1 MAVTLGR
8 LCENAQRMFGMHVL
22 AGNQGMQTR
31 VLWVH
36 TLEDEEVSGFLHG
49 GELVF
54 TTGIGHQG
62 TEWLLSFTQSLY
74 GAEASGLV
82 INYGPYIE
90 KVPMEV
96 IQYCNEVQ
104 FPLLV
109 VPWETRLVDITRDF
123 CNQIIQDEKQEET
136 IQEAVRKII
145 QYPQELEQNLPTLER
160 HNFQRKNRYCILL
173 IDMKTQDNSYRGHV
187 KFQVER
193 LLTQNQLSYVSLIQD
208 GSMVFLLSDC
218 DDASKERM
226 IQKIQ
231 ALNYGKEI
239 SNSIYIGVGPNEED
253 IQNIAANYHKARVVL
268 YLGMKQKQTVCSFD
282 ELGMLQLLIAVEDQN
297 VLKKYY
303 EDTLGRLE
311 LYDIQNQTA
320 YVQLLETYLE
330 NDGSIQQVAELNY
343 IHRNTVTYQLNK
355 IRKILGSDFNTLGER
370 FCLMMAYEVKKLL

>member
-8 LCENAQRMFGMHVL
+8 LCENAHKMFGMHVL

-36 TLEDEEVSGFLHG
+36 TLEDEEVSSFLHG

-54 TTGIGHQG
+54 TTGIGHAG

-74 GAEASGLV
+74 DAEASGLV

-136 IQEAVRKII
+136 IQEALRQII
-145 QYPQELEQNLPTLER
+145 QYPQDLER
-160 HNFQRKNRYCILL
+160 YLPVLERNNFQRKNRYCMLL
-173 IDMKTQDNSYRGHV
+173 IDVKTQDSNYRSHV
-187 KFQVER
+187 KFQIER
-193 LLTQNQLSYVSLIQD
+193 LLTRNHLLYASLIQE
-208 GSMVFLLSDC
+208 GRMVFFLSEC
-218 DDASKERM
+218 EDASKEE
-226 IQKIQ
+226 IVHKIE
-231 ALNYGKEI
+231 ALNFGKEE
-239 SNSIYIGVGPNEED
+239 SNHIYIGVGPNESD
-253 IQNIAANYHKARVVL
+253 IQNIAANYHKAKVVL
-268 YLGMKQKQTVCSFD
+268 HMGMKQNQTVCDF
-282 ELGMLQLLIAVEDQN
+282 ERLGMLQLLIAVEDQH

-303 EDTLGRLE
+303 EDTLGKLE
-311 LYDIQNQTA
+311 LYDAQNQTTH
-320 YVQLLETYLE
+320 VQLLEQYLE
-330 NDGSIQQVAELNY
+330 HDGSIQQVAELNFL
-343 IHRNTVTYQLNK
+343 HRNTVNYQLNK
-355 IRKILGSDFNTLGER
+355 IRKILGREFNTLEER
-370 FCLMMAYEVKKLL
+370 FYLMMAYKIKKLL